1 MPNDQ
6 KENKK
11 WRVVASKV
19 DVPKVKAVV
28 FHKNKAKNL
37 QVSSGNHIEY
47 IPDEIKDGVIP
58 AYDMPINEKSMEQ
71 GK

>member
-6 KENKK
+6 RENKK
-11 WRVVASKV
+11 WRVVASKD

-58 AYDMPINEKSMEQ
+58 AYDTSV
-71 GK
+71 GKTDIGQDK